1 MATAVFFIA
10 GMTMNLVTAV
20 RWLDVLKNLLAW
32 CGRAIQKRPSLNEKY
47 HRKKAQEAGLFF
59 GQNVGILETCTQW
72 IQKPRFSL
80 RFACFE
86 GLTAGIAAAR
96 PL

>member
-1 MATAVFFIA
+1 MRNITV
-10 GMTMNLVTAV
+10 
-20 RWLDVLKNLLAW
+20 
-32 CGRAIQKRPSLNEKY
+32 E
-47 HRKKAQEAGLFF
+47 KAQETGFFF